1 MLNLASVVK
10 ERTRHKG
17 ARRTG
22 PRRTGPRLA
31 SIERSPGASL
41 PSSLYFPGSHVVA
54 LARVLCRS
62 SLAPSQ

>member
-10 ERTRHKG
+10 ERTRRKG
-17 ARRTG
+17 ASQPG
-22 PRRTGPRLA
+22 PRRTGTRLA
-31 SIERSPGASL
+31 SIERSPGASS
-41 PSSLYFPGSHVVA
+41 PRSLYLPGFHVFA